1 MTTNGIEMDRSFK
14 NNADFKMNQQ
24 NFKLSDFG
32 IDVKSGHES
41 KTTGQNNQCKTRRSA
56 QVSQRYIHAENTHVR
71 QIPISPGQLASGS
84 NLLQVVCNRSRAS
97 PLMTSNSNQ
106 HRNNPSQLG
115 QLQNIAAA
123 AAADRF
129 QTSSPSNLSGTGPI
143 MQLSSSPSYWK
154 QYGGQESGYGSDEFG
169 QDSPRYTSPK
179 GALYADSYYIDG
191 NTTGTGP
198 GDPWTGSG
206 GGVQPPYSGYAPSHL
221 AQPAYP
227 MHLPHDPM
235 AYSAMSPN
243 GESAAPILGSAVTS
257 AASLPPM
264 STFRG
269 NAAVAANSGT
279 GAPSPAS
286 LQYSHSP
293 GAPTTAP
300 SAPNTAPTTNQQ
312 STTDDTLGKTLA
324 SVVSTRIYPTDQSVS
339 SYSSNPST
347 PVSSPPPLTGSA
359 PGWAP
364 GAAPVSPHFTADPNR
379 GIHMPAPEQ
388 QRLDDAIG
396 FLRDHAELVQGAR
409 MEERLDDAI
418 NVLRNHAESQ
428 VALHLGPVGP
438 HGGIYSHTS
447 PPQLEHLTSP
457 HPAVTVTQPQG
468 SYPGLTPTPDT
479 DGSIKIERLPV
490 TNAKYIPLEKRKD
503 PPDSSGGE
511 TKPSSSELA
520 AGVIGAA
527 TVNSTSQGKG
537 TKRSRRY
544 SSAEDED
551 DDPDMK
557 AQREKERRQANNAR
571 ERIRIRDINEALKE
585 LGRMCMTHLKTDKP
599 QTKLGI
605 LNMAVEVIMTLEQQV
620 RERNLNP
627 KAACLKRREE
637 EKAEDGPKLPGH
649 LAAHIAHPH
658 SHPHAHSQPPFPALP
673 GPQPS
678 LQHNPP
684 QPQ

>member
-1 MTTNGIEMDRSFK
+1 MDRSFK

-32 IDVKSGHES
+32 IETKSIHACEHS
-41 KTTGQNNQCKTRRSA
+41 KARYSQIASVQKTRQMQIGPGR
-56 QVSQRYIHAENTHVR
+56 HVA
-71 QIPISPGQLASGS
+71 PGTNGSSPLQL
-84 NLLQVVCNRSRAS
+84 VVCNRSQLTSDGSALTCNVQLRDS
-97 PLMTSNSNQ
+97 PNQ
-106 HRNNPSQLG
+106 SQSMG
-115 QLQNIAAA
+115 QLQNVTV
-123 AAADRF
+123 DRF
-129 QTSSPSNLSGTGPI
+129 RVSSPSSSAGSMLQPI
-143 MQLSSSPSYWK
+143 VSSAPSPGYWN

-179 GALYADSYYIDG
+179 AATLYADPYYIDG
-191 NTTGTGP
+191 NATGTGP
-198 GDPWTGSG
+198 GDPWTGGG
-206 GGVQPPYSGYAPSHL
+206 GGVQPPYSGYAPPHL

-243 GESAAPILGSAVTS
+243 GEPAAPILGSAVTS

-269 NAAVAANSGT
+269 SGAVAANSGT

-300 SAPNTAPTTNQQ
+300 SAPNPAPTTNQPPP
-312 STTDDTLGKTLA
+312 TGDNLGKTLA

-379 GIHMPAPEQ
+379 GTIHMPAPEQ

-396 FLRDHAELVQGAR
+396 FLRDHAEGTR

-428 VALHLGPVGP
+428 LGLHLGPVGP
-438 HGGIYSHTS
+438 HGPIYSHTS
-447 PPQLEHLTSP
+447 PPQLDHLTSP
-457 HPAVTVTQPQG
+457 HPAVTVAQPQG
-468 SYPGLTPTPDT
+468 FYSGLTPTPDT
-479 DGSIKIERLPV
+479 DGSIKIEKLPV
-490 TNAKYIPLEKRKD
+490 TNAKYVSLEKRKE

-511 TKPSSSELA
+511 TKPSSSELAA

-544 SSAEDED
+544 CSSADED
-551 DDPDMK
+551 CDDPSTK
-557 AQREKERRQANNAR
+557 AVREKERRQANNVR

-658 SHPHAHSQPPFPALP
+658 PHPHAHSQPPFSAMP
-673 GPQPS
+673 GPPPP
-678 LQHNPP
+678 LQHNPS